1 MYLDLD
7 AHSRAG
13 RRATNQQQ
21 EPHRECPPI
30 HRAIRG
36 ESRTY
41 IQLNRQYR
49 NTHIKTY
56 IHTYIQTN
64 KQQTYYNNTYIHT
77 TKQAVYTYIIFIN
90 VYTVHTYCTYIHAYI
105 LFSRTYIH
113 TYIWVTDWE
122 ALQDNE
128 SREDAQHLRQVD
140 VHSDGHRE
148 LPDQVRL
155 EVLLCQAHPH
165 RLVLLE
171 EEK

>member
-1 MYLDLD
+1 MY
-7 AHSRAG
+7 
-13 RRATNQQQ
+13 
-21 EPHRECPPI
+21 
-30 HRAIRG
+30 IR
-36 ESRTY
+36 
-41 IQLNRQYR
+41 
-49 NTHIKTY
+49 
-56 IHTYIQTN
+56 
-64 KQQTYYNNTYIHT
+64 
-77 TKQAVYTYIIFIN
+77 
-90 VYTVHTYCTYIHAYI
+90 TV
-105 LFSRTYIH
+105 FTYIH

-165 RLVLLE
+165 CLVLLE